1 MDETTGEE
9 PTLPAPRVPAIYL
22 DADACPV
29 KAETYRVA
37 QRYAM
42 KVLVVA
48 NDYLAVPNDPL
59 FERVVVG
66 KGFDAVDDWIAQR
79 AGPGDVV
86 VTADILLAGRCVGAG
101 AAVIGPTGRR
111 FTESSIG
118 NAVADRNLM
127 THLRESGSI
136 TGGPRPMTPRDR
148 SEFLQALDTAI
159 VKLRRTSATPGR

>member
-1 MDETTGEE
+1 MDDI
-9 PTLPAPRVPAIYL
+9 PDAAPRVPAIYL

-42 KVLVVA
+42 KVHVVA

-66 KGFDAVDDWIAQR
+66 KGFDAVDDWIAGR
-79 AGPGDVV
+79 VGPGDIV
-86 VTADILLAGRCVGAG
+86 VTADILLAGRSVKAG
-101 AAVIGPTGRR
+101 AAALSPTGRR
-111 FTESSIG
+111 FTESSVG

-127 THLRESGSI
+127 THLRESGAI
-136 TGGPRPMTPRDR
+136 TSGPRPMSPRDR
-148 SEFLQALDTAI
+148 SAFLQALDETI
-159 VKLRRTSATPGR
+159 VRLRRAAAR